1 MSLRA
6 KQIKQFLA
14 LCGGAS
20 GAARFFEKEDLA
32 RALADAWLAKRD
44 DAVRVPLRQIVGM
57 PGNPRAGYV
66 LITLDV
72 GANGGLVDFLID
84 SGATAAL
91 VSPKLREMIG
101 DECREGA
108 AIRGLG
114 SMGETVRQKI
124 TIDAVSVGSET
135 LGPLDAV
142 VTDLS
147 AAGLP
152 DVVGGLLGLDFLSRF
167 ECDFDFAE
175 KTIRL
180 YPRGAIACGAL
191 DVAGLVE
198 VPLATHP
205 TGLKTVRI
213 RLNGCEPFPA
223 VVDMGSFLSV
233 VNWMAAARGGVAPDS
248 PETRPSELTATGID
262 GRTMPMAT
270 APFDLEV
277 CGREG
282 LGTKSEGA
290 TKSSLT
296 SDYRG
301 RCCVG
306 DLPAFAALGAETA
319 PFASMGL
326 DVLGRG
332 RTVVVAGEDVVYLT
346 PGGTPAD
353 GWEGEVG
360 GEG

>member
-14 LCGGAS
+14 LCGAS

-44 DAVRVPLRQIVGM
+44 EAVRVPLRQIVGM

-180 YPRGAIACGAL
+180 HRRGAIACGAL

-277 CGREG
+277 CGREEE
-282 LGTKSEGA
+282 EGAA

>member
-1 MSLRA
+1 
-6 KQIKQFLA
+6 
-14 LCGGAS
+14 
-20 GAARFFEKEDLA
+20 
-32 RALADAWLAKRD
+32 
-44 DAVRVPLRQIVGM
+44 
-57 PGNPRAGYV
+57 
-66 LITLDV
+66 
-72 GANGGLVDFLID
+72 
-84 SGATAAL
+84 
-91 VSPKLREMIG
+91 
-101 DECREGA
+101 
-108 AIRGLG
+108 
-114 SMGETVRQKI
+114 MGETVRQKI

-180 YPRGAIACGAL
+180 HRRGAIACGAL

-213 RLNGCEPFPA
+213 RLNGCDPFPA

-277 CGREG
+277 CGREEEE
-282 LGTKSEGA
+282 EGA

>member
-1 MSLRA
+1 
-6 KQIKQFLA
+6 
-14 LCGGAS
+14 
-20 GAARFFEKEDLA
+20 
-32 RALADAWLAKRD
+32 
-44 DAVRVPLRQIVGM
+44 
-57 PGNPRAGYV
+57 
-66 LITLDV
+66 
-72 GANGGLVDFLID
+72 LVDFLID

-180 YPRGAIACGAL
+180 HPRGAIACGAL
-191 DVAGLVE
+191 DVAGLIE

-277 CGREG
+277 CGREEE
-282 LGTKSEGA
+282 EGA
-290 TKSSLT
+290 TTKSSLT

-353 GWEGEVG
+353 GWEAEVG

>member
-1 MSLRA
+1 
-6 KQIKQFLA
+6 
-14 LCGGAS
+14 
-20 GAARFFEKEDLA
+20 
-32 RALADAWLAKRD
+32 
-44 DAVRVPLRQIVGM
+44 
-57 PGNPRAGYV
+57 
-66 LITLDV
+66 
-72 GANGGLVDFLID
+72 
-84 SGATAAL
+84 
-91 VSPKLREMIG
+91 MIG

-180 YPRGAIACGAL
+180 HRRGAIACGAL

-277 CGREG
+277 CGREE
-282 LGTKSEGA
+282 EGA
-290 TKSSLT
+290 TTSSLT

>member
-180 YPRGAIACGAL
+180 HRRGAIACGAL

-277 CGREG
+277 CGREEE
-282 LGTKSEGA
+282 EGA

>member
-20 GAARFFEKEDLA
+20 GASRFFEKEDLA

-44 DAVRVPLRQIVGM
+44 EAVRVPLRQIVGM

-180 YPRGAIACGAL
+180 HRRGAIACGAL

-213 RLNGCEPFPA
+213 RLNGCDPFPA

-277 CGREG
+277 CGREE
-282 LGTKSEGA
+282 EGA
-290 TKSSLT
+290 TTSSLT

-332 RTVVVAGEDVVYLT
+332 RTVVGAGEDVVYLT

>member
-20 GAARFFEKEDLA
+20 GASRFFEKEDLA

-180 YPRGAIACGAL
+180 HRRGAIACGAL

-277 CGREG
+277 CGREEE
-282 LGTKSEGA
+282 EGA

>member
-44 DAVRVPLRQIVGM
+44 EAVRVPLRQIVGM

-180 YPRGAIACGAL
+180 HRRGAIACGAL

-277 CGREG
+277 CGRE
-282 LGTKSEGA
+282 EEVGA

>member
-1 MSLRA
+1 
-6 KQIKQFLA
+6 
-14 LCGGAS
+14 
-20 GAARFFEKEDLA
+20 
-32 RALADAWLAKRD
+32 
-44 DAVRVPLRQIVGM
+44 M

-180 YPRGAIACGAL
+180 HRRGAIACGAL

-233 VNWMAAARGGVAPDS
+233 VNWMAAARGGVAR
-248 PETRPSELTATGID
+248 TRPRRGPANSPPRDRREDDAD
-262 GRTMPMAT
+262 GHRAVRP
-270 APFDLEV
+270 EV
-277 CGREG
+277 CGREEE
-282 LGTKSEGA
+282 EGA
-290 TKSSLT
+290 TKS
-296 SDYRG
+296 R
-301 RCCVG
+301 
-306 DLPAFAALGAETA
+306 
-319 PFASMGL
+319 
-326 DVLGRG
+326 
-332 RTVVVAGEDVVYLT
+332 
-346 PGGTPAD
+346 
-353 GWEGEVG
+353 
-360 GEG
+360 

>member
-14 LCGGAS
+14 LCGAS

-44 DAVRVPLRQIVGM
+44 EAVRVPLRQIVGM

-72 GANGGLVDFLID
+72 GATGGVVDFLID

-180 YPRGAIACGAL
+180 HRRGAIACGAL

-223 VVDMGSFLSV
+223 VVDMGSFRASSTG
-233 VNWMAAARGGVAPDS
+233 WRRRGAASRR
-248 PETRPSELTATGID
+248 TRPRRGPANSPPRGSTG
-262 GRTMPMAT
+262 GRCRWPPRRSTWRCA
-270 APFDLEV
+270 A
-277 CGREG
+277 GRRR
-282 LGTKSEGA
+282 
-290 TKSSLT
+290 
-296 SDYRG
+296 RG
-301 RCCVG
+301 RRN
-306 DLPAFAALGAETA
+306 L
-319 PFASMGL
+319 
-326 DVLGRG
+326 R
-332 RTVVVAGEDVVYLT
+332 
-346 PGGTPAD
+346 
-353 GWEGEVG
+353 
-360 GEG
+360 